1 METGGKKVA
10 SGNAALSM
18 ALTDWCFKQSG
29 VLKVE
34 SISHHKAGEK
44 SPPAHYTI
52 KDDAVYTIVVKELV
66 KGQWVPYDGKDMQ
79 MEFVRIHPFVRVTM
93 ENKAGHM
100 IAKFKVLLKR
110 SVTQRHVILYASR
123 SLTHMEC
130 TSSR

>member
-1 METGGKKVA
+1 
-10 SGNAALSM
+10 M

-79 MEFVRIHPFVRVTM
+79 MEFVRIDPFVRITM
-93 ENKAGHM
+93 DNKGDGKM
-100 IAKFKVLLKR
+100 VGNFKVPDTYGVYQFKVNYHR
-110 SVTQRHVILYASR
+110 VGYTRIYETTQV
-123 SLTHMEC
+123 MK
-130 TSSR
+130 